1 MTLPTTETTRST
13 DDEII
18 DSISTSYDFG
28 WYDSDEAGEASRA
41 ARQPEPAAVIACW

>member
-28 WYDSDEAGEASRA
+28 WHDSDEAGEKVMSAVAADLSRHS
-41 ARQPEPAAVIACW
+41 

>member
-18 DSISTSYDFG
+18 DSISTSYDL
-28 WYDSDEAGEASRA
+28 SL
-41 ARQPEPAAVIACW
+41 IHI